1 MGMFFLSSQLRISFI
16 SIKYGMRFPDMRE
29 VR

>member
-1 MGMFFLSSQLRISFI
+1 MGMFFLSSQLISFI